1 MMMLMLAIAAWAGE
15 VTDVLTGAATGVTGS
30 SYTEWSGVTLN
41 SEAVYAGQSAG
52 TYGSIQLRSKNNNS
66 GVITTASG
74 GTVKSVTVE
83 FNSNTMDGRTL
94 NVYGKNSA
102 YSAAT
107 DLYDS
112 SLQGELLGSF
122 VKGGETSSLTVSGDY
137 EYIAFRSA
145 ADAMYIESITIVWEI
160 EGETPVTVD
169 TPVITGETPFDE
181 NTEVTIT
188 CATEGASIYYTLD
201 GADPTSAST
210 PYAGAFE
217 LTETTTVKA
226 IAYDATGAASSVAT
240 KEFVKEEPSQVVTCA
255 TVAEIKAL
263 DDDTEFTFT
272 GQLVVSGHAHAASG
286 TNNWLFAQDETGG
299 IQLYR
304 AIQDYQKDDV
314 IPAGFTA
321 IKKTYGGAAQLQ
333 DIANMQAA
341 TETQELVAEEL
352 TPAQINLDK
361 VFKYAVIRGATIANN
376 NITVGGESV
385 VIYNNRFNV
394 EIPNDN
400 NTYDVYGITSYFNGT
415 NQFMPLDFVA
425 YELEVPATPVIT
437 GETPFVGSTT
447 VTITCETEG
456 VSIYYTIDGT
466 EPSNQ
471 STAYTAPFELTESAT
486 VKAYAYDATGAVSAL
501 ATKEFVKKISCAT
514 VSEILALENNTT
526 FAFTGE
532 LVVIGQAGQRL
543 YAQDEAGDGIF
554 FYGTAPSYE
563 MYDVIPAGWSA
574 KRTTYKGAPELANMT
589 DMAEA
594 TETAELTAAEMT
606 PAEVTVDPYNL
617 FFYAVIKG
625 ATIEDGNIVVGDNS
639 VAIYD
644 RFGVAT
650 PDDAEG
656 KIYDIYGVPSW
667 YEGAQF
673 FPIEFVEVVEKTES
687 PEIAYVEGDT
697 EYLIFV
703 NGVGELKLYVEDMEV
718 EIPYVVVRTNEDQ
731 TITFVATAQEE
742 GKEISDPTVLTIIVP
757 KLEISEIE
765 QLFVVGTFNNWSQET
780 GMIELI
786 ENENNEFVGD
796 VELEA
801 GAEFK
806 LFTPYGDGLKW
817 FGGVDENNVGYFLI
831 NSDMLETP
839 ITLIEG
845 ANFRVEEA
853 GNYNITVVEAES
865 KGVQEPLVM
874 TIKKNTPE
882 AIEAINMENV
892 KAVRY
897 YNVAGVE
904 SATPFQGVNIVVR
917 EMTDGTKNVT
927 KMMK

>member
-1 MMMLMLAIAAWAGE
+1 MMMFMLAIGAWAGE
-15 VTDVLTGAATGVTGS
+15 VTYTFSTNGSISGFPTTTDEGFTFSYEGGGNAPAFYDGHVRFYQYNVIKIQGEKTITKMVFTKTQGDFSLWSTDVGEWNDGEWTGS
-30 SYTEWSGVTLN
+30 ANTITITHAQGAQIRVSQV
-41 SEAVYAGQSAG
+41 
-52 TYGSIQLRSKNNNS
+52 
-66 GVITTASG
+66 VIYYEDG
-74 GTVKSVTVE
+74 GT
-83 FNSNTMDGRTL
+83 
-94 NVYGKNSA
+94 
-102 YSAAT
+102 
-107 DLYDS
+107 
-112 SLQGELLGSF
+112 
-122 VKGGETSSLTVSGDY
+122 
-137 EYIAFRSA
+137 
-145 ADAMYIESITIVWEI
+145 
-160 EGETPVTVD
+160 TPAVA
-169 TPVITGETPFDE
+169 TPVISGETPFDE

-188 CATEGASIYYTLD
+188 CATAGASIYYTLD
-201 GADPTSAST
+201 GATPTNASNE
-210 PYAGAFE
+210 YSGAFE

-226 IAYDATGAASSVAT
+226 IAYDDATGAASSVAT
-240 KEFVKEEPSQVVTCA
+240 KEFVKEEPVVLTNVA
-255 TVAEIKAL
+255 TVAEFKAL
-263 DDDTEFTFT
+263 ADDTEFKFT
-272 GQLVVSGHAHAASG
+272 GELIVGAQSGAYLYLQDSTDGMLVYGTIDQTYNRLAAVPGGWTAKKITFHGAPEAAEPSGFAAS
-286 TNNWLFAQDETGG
+286 TL
-299 IQLYR
+299 
-304 AIQDYQKDDV
+304 DYDLA
-314 IPAGFTA
+314 P
-321 IKKTYGGAAQLQ
+321 
-333 DIANMQAA
+333 
-341 TETQELVAEEL
+341 EEM
-352 TPAQINLDK
+352 TIAQITLDNA
-361 VFKYAVIRGATIANN
+361 FEYAIISGATVIKGSGKNGT
-376 NITVGGESV
+376 ITVGEATV
-385 VIYNNRFNV
+385 AMYNRFNID
-394 EIPNDN
+394 IPTDGNV
-400 NTYDVYGITSYFNGT
+400 YDIVGITGYFDAP
-415 NQFMPLDFVA
+415 QFMPLEFVPQA
-425 YELEVPATPVIT
+425 VDVATPVIE
-437 GETPFVGSTT
+437 GETPFVSSTT

-501 ATKEFVKKISCAT
+501 ATKEFVKN
-514 VSEILALENNTT
+514 LALENNTT

-765 QLFVVGTFNNWSQET
+765 QLFVVGTFNSWSQET

-853 GNYNITVVEAES
+853 GNYNITVAEAES

-904 SATPFQGVNIVVR
+904 SLTPFQGVNIVVR

>member
-1 MMMLMLAIAAWAGE
+1 MMMLMLAIGAWAETVTFADEGYSNGE
-15 VTDVLTGAATGVTGS
+15 AVESYEGTDFTVTFDKGTNSNAPKYYTTGAAIRVYGGNCFTVS
-30 SYTEWSGVTLN
+30 SSTKT
-41 SEAVYAGQSAG
+41 
-52 TYGSIQLRSKNNNS
+52 ISK
-66 GVITTASG
+66 IEFTFASG
-74 GTVKSVTVE
+74 GGTNVLTSDVEAYEDGIWEGSSSAVT
-83 FNSNTMDGRTL
+83 F
-94 NVYGKNSA
+94 
-102 YSAAT
+102 
-107 DLYDS
+107 
-112 SLQGELLGSF
+112 
-122 VKGGETSSLTVSGDY
+122 TVSGTSGHLRLAA
-137 EYIAFRSA
+137 IAVTF
-145 ADAMYIESITIVWEI
+145 DDGTEP
-160 EGETPVTVD
+160 PVTVA

-240 KEFVKEEPSQVVTCA
+240 KEFVKEEPVVLTNVA
-255 TVAEIKAL
+255 TVAEFNAL
-263 DDDTEFTFT
+263 PDNTVFTFT
-272 GQLVVSGHAHAASG
+272 GSLVATGQTGKYLYAEDSDGILIYGNIGQTYSDLAVIPGGWTGKKTTYAGAPEAA
-286 TNNWLFAQDETGG
+286 D
-299 IQLYR
+299 
-304 AIQDYQKDDV
+304 
-314 IPAGFTA
+314 PAGFA
-321 IKKTYGGAAQLQ
+321 
-333 DIANMQAA
+333 AA
-341 TETQELVAEEL
+341 TDHADLAPEEM
-352 TPAQINLDK
+352 TPAQVTVDNA
-361 VFKYAVIRGATIANN
+361 FRYAVIRGATIDNGN
-376 NITVGGESV
+376 LVVGNESV
-385 VIYNNRFNV
+385 ALYNSRFNV
-394 EIPNDN
+394 DVPTDGGV
-400 NTYDVYGITSYFNGT
+400 YDVIGITGFFN
-415 NQFMPLDFVA
+415 NPQFMPLEFVA
-425 YELEVPATPVIT
+425 QATEVAAPVIT

-574 KRTTYKGAPELANMT
+574 KRATYKGAPELANMT

-625 ATIEDGNIVVGDNS
+625 ATIEDGNIVVADNS

-765 QLFVVGTFNNWSQET
+765 QLFVVGTFNSWSQET

-817 FGGVDENNVGYFLI
+817 FGGEDANGVGYFLI

-853 GNYNITVVEAES
+853 GNYNITVAEAES

-904 SATPFQGVNIVVR
+904 SLTPFQGVNIVVR

-927 KMMK
+927 KMIK

>member
-1 MMMLMLAIAAWAGE
+1 MMMLMLAIGAWAETVTFADEGYSNGE
-15 VTDVLTGAATGVTGS
+15 AVESYEGTDFTVTFDKGTNSNAPKYYTTGAAIRVYGGNCFTVS
-30 SYTEWSGVTLN
+30 SSTKT
-41 SEAVYAGQSAG
+41 
-52 TYGSIQLRSKNNNS
+52 ISK
-66 GVITTASG
+66 IEFTFASG
-74 GTVKSVTVE
+74 GGTNVLTSDVEAYEDGIWEGSSSAVT
-83 FNSNTMDGRTL
+83 F
-94 NVYGKNSA
+94 
-102 YSAAT
+102 
-107 DLYDS
+107 
-112 SLQGELLGSF
+112 
-122 VKGGETSSLTVSGDY
+122 TVSGTSGHLRLAA
-137 EYIAFRSA
+137 IAVTF
-145 ADAMYIESITIVWEI
+145 DDGTEP
-160 EGETPVTVD
+160 PVTVA

-240 KEFVKEEPSQVVTCA
+240 KEFVKEEPVVLTNVA
-255 TVAEIKAL
+255 TVAEFNAL
-263 DDDTEFTFT
+263 PDNTVFTFT
-272 GQLVVSGHAHAASG
+272 GSLVATGQTGKYLYAEDSDGILIYGNIGQTYSDLAVIPGGWTGKKTTYAGAPEAA
-286 TNNWLFAQDETGG
+286 D
-299 IQLYR
+299 
-304 AIQDYQKDDV
+304 
-314 IPAGFTA
+314 PAGFA
-321 IKKTYGGAAQLQ
+321 
-333 DIANMQAA
+333 AA
-341 TETQELVAEEL
+341 TDHADLAPEEM
-352 TPAQINLDK
+352 TPAQVTVDNA
-361 VFKYAVIRGATIANN
+361 FRYAVIRGATIDNGN
-376 NITVGGESV
+376 LVVGNESV
-385 VIYNNRFNV
+385 ALYNSRFNV
-394 EIPNDN
+394 DVPTDGGV
-400 NTYDVYGITSYFNGT
+400 YDVIGITGFFN
-415 NQFMPLDFVA
+415 NPQFMPLEFVA
-425 YELEVPATPVIT
+425 QATEVAAPVIT

-625 ATIEDGNIVVGDNS
+625 ATIEDGNIVVADNS

-765 QLFVVGTFNNWSQET
+765 QLFVVGTFNSWSQET

-817 FGGVDENNVGYFLI
+817 FGGEDANGVGYFLI

-853 GNYNITVVEAES
+853 GNYNITVAEAES

-904 SATPFQGVNIVVR
+904 SLTPFQGVNIVVR

-927 KMMK
+927 KMIK

>member
-1 MMMLMLAIAAWAGE
+1 MMMLMLAIGAWAETVTFADEGYSNGE
-15 VTDVLTGAATGVTGS
+15 AVESYEGTDFTVTFDKGTNSNAPKYYTTGAAIRVYGGNCFTVS
-30 SYTEWSGVTLN
+30 SSTKT
-41 SEAVYAGQSAG
+41 
-52 TYGSIQLRSKNNNS
+52 ISK
-66 GVITTASG
+66 IEFTFASG
-74 GTVKSVTVE
+74 GGTNVLTSDVEAYEDGIWEGSSSAVT
-83 FNSNTMDGRTL
+83 F
-94 NVYGKNSA
+94 
-102 YSAAT
+102 
-107 DLYDS
+107 
-112 SLQGELLGSF
+112 
-122 VKGGETSSLTVSGDY
+122 TVSGTSGHLRLAA
-137 EYIAFRSA
+137 IAVTF
-145 ADAMYIESITIVWEI
+145 DDGTEP
-160 EGETPVTVD
+160 PVTVA

-240 KEFVKEEPSQVVTCA
+240 KEFVKEEPVVLTNVA
-255 TVAEIKAL
+255 TVAEFNAL
-263 DDDTEFTFT
+263 PDNTVFTFT
-272 GQLVVSGHAHAASG
+272 GSLVATGQTGKYLYAEDSDGILIYGNIGQTYSDLAVIPGGWTGKKTTYAGAPEAA
-286 TNNWLFAQDETGG
+286 D
-299 IQLYR
+299 
-304 AIQDYQKDDV
+304 
-314 IPAGFTA
+314 PAGFA
-321 IKKTYGGAAQLQ
+321 
-333 DIANMQAA
+333 AA
-341 TETQELVAEEL
+341 TDHADLAPEEM
-352 TPAQINLDK
+352 TPAQVTVDNA
-361 VFKYAVIRGATIANN
+361 FRYAVIRGATIDNGN
-376 NITVGGESV
+376 LVVGNESV
-385 VIYNNRFNV
+385 ALYNSRFNV
-394 EIPNDN
+394 DVPTDGGV
-400 NTYDVYGITSYFNGT
+400 YDVIGITGFFN
-415 NQFMPLDFVA
+415 NPQFMPLEFVA
-425 YELEVPATPVIT
+425 QATEVAAPVIT

-543 YAQDEAGDGIF
+543 YAQDEDGDGIF

-574 KRTTYKGAPELANMT
+574 KRATYKGAPELANMT

-625 ATIEDGNIVVGDNS
+625 ATIEDGNIVVADNS

-765 QLFVVGTFNNWSQET
+765 QLFVVGTFNSWSQET

-817 FGGVDENNVGYFLI
+817 FGGEDANGVGYFLI

-853 GNYNITVVEAES
+853 GNYNITVAEAES

-904 SATPFQGVNIVVR
+904 SLTPFQGVNIVVR

-927 KMMK
+927 KMIK